1 METIDVAAMGVAKEG
16 LVLDLGAGGGRH
28 ALRAA
33 ELGYKAFALDLS
45 PDGLLEMKSWIESVS
60 QGSLMVSSI
69 VADGTSLPFKDE
81 TFDAVICSE
90 VLEHLENPKDVLAEV
105 ARVVKPGGKVGL
117 SVPRTYP
124 EAICWLIS
132 KEYHSAKGGHIRIFT
147 RSALHRLT
155 KESGLKLQ
163 GTSYTHALHS
173 LYWWLKCLVG
183 VDERDL
189 WVVRA
194 YERMLL
200 RQMSNRS
207 GILNQIDKKA
217 GVLFGKSVVIY
228 ARR

>member
-1 METIDVAAMGVAKEG
+1 LETIDVAAMGVAKEG

-33 ELGYKAFALDLS
+33 ELGYKAFALDLA

-132 KEYHSAKGGHIRIFT
+132 KEYHSAKGG
-147 RSALHRLT
+147 AY
-155 KESGLKLQ
+155 Q
-163 GTSYTHALHS
+163 D
-173 LYWWLKCLVG
+173 LYPLSSSPF
-183 VDERDL
+183 DQR
-189 WVVRA
+189 VRA
-194 YERMLL
+194 EATGNLIHPCPPL
-200 RQMSNRS
+200 F
-207 GILNQIDKKA
+207 
-217 GVLFGKSVVIY
+217 VLVAEVLSRG
-228 ARR
+228 